1 MIFLLLNYWDMST
14 CQSLASYQELKLPP
28 NISIVP
34 IPQYNYYIT
43 LPSHLLM
50 NGDENKI

>member
-1 MIFLLLNYWDMST
+1 MST

-28 NISIVP
+28 NISIVH

-43 LPSHLLM
+43 LLSHLLM
-50 NGDENKI
+50 NVDENQV